1 VPCQL
6 SAKRVPTEQFQ
17 GFSSSKLYWEL
28 LVAWVAMQ
36 DITAQE
42 LEPLIQSS
50 VELDFT
56 QQLEQDLAQL
66 VKSVIIVMVRLQL
79 KTTC

>member
-1 VPCQL
+1 
-6 SAKRVPTEQFQ
+6 
-17 GFSSSKLYWEL
+17 L